1 MFSQNNCISDPKSI
15 SKPNIGSIE
24 TKSNAIYA
32 PKLMFNVDHR
42 NKGFTEYFRSTKYTR
57 SPTITESKPTTI
69 KSTMK
74 ILRPITTTTTVQPTT
89 TTSTTT
95 TSTSTTTTSTTTT
108 STTTKRKQ
116 PTTWYGC
123 LYYPSCPYL

>member
-24 TKSNAIYA
+24 TKSNDLYA

-57 SPTITESKPTTI
+57 SPTIIESKPTTI
-69 KSTMK
+69 KSTIK
-74 ILRPITTTTTVQPTT
+74 ILIPITATTTVQPTT

-95 TSTSTTTTSTTTT
+95 TSTSTTT
-108 STTTKRKQ
+108 
-116 PTTWYGC
+116 
-123 LYYPSCPYL
+123 

>member
-24 TKSNAIYA
+24 TKSNALYA

-74 ILRPITTTTTVQPTT
+74 ILRPITTTTTFTP
-89 TTSTTT
+89 
-95 TSTSTTTTSTTTT
+95 TTSTTTT
-108 STTTKRKQ
+108 STTTKRKH

-123 LYYPSCPYL
+123 LYY